1 MAVINPSDPDGA
13 GIELDAL
20 GATPLPHATSRPPL
34 IPYVPIRT
42 ALRVVL
48 PALLLGW
55 IGDALFY
62 ARPLGVSFPLFT
74 ALTIATLFWVAR
86 HERVAPARR
95 NLWIVAPTL
104 FFALMVAVR
113 QNTLLTAL
121 NVLAVGALL
130 CLLACFFA
138 QGRLESL
145 GLLGY
150 PAAIAAA
157 LGGTVVRPIPAFGV
171 TGQLAVSNRGKL
183 GRSLPI
189 VRGALLALPLLALF
203 TSLLSSADSIFARYV
218 GDVFEIDLFTTLPE
232 RLWRLTLI
240 TTTAWIV
247 SGGLL
252 VALRRQTATS
262 HADAAPLITNLRLGF
277 GETATILFL
286 VDALFAAFVW
296 VQFAYLFSGEASR
309 TMHFEDYRVYARRG
323 FGELLAVSVMTLLL
337 IAGMRAV
344 AWRPEWR
351 SRVNPAGRRNARL
364 FSALATTMI
373 ALTLVM
379 LLSAFQRMLLWESV
393 EFYIN
398 TGTRLYVRWFI
409 VWLAAAFVWLAATL
423 WLRPDR
429 FAIGGFVA
437 GLGFLVTMNL
447 QDPDADVAR
456 YNLARKDELS
466 SRYIALLSDDAV
478 PTLAAALAIP
488 DQSAALPPEVRHRV
502 TDDLGGRLVRY
513 ERSPSGWEHWPSAHL
528 GRSRAHEAL
537 LSLRSRG
544 LI

>member
-1 MAVINPSDPDGA
+1 MAVINPSDPNGE
-13 GIELDAL
+13 GLAL
-20 GATPLPHATSRPPL
+20 GELEAASAPLPTRPPL

-42 ALRVVL
+42 ALRVLL
-48 PALLLGW
+48 PALLLGC

-62 ARPLGVSFPLFT
+62 GRPLGVNFPLFT
-74 ALTIATLFWVAR
+74 TLAIGTLFWVAR
-86 HERVAPARR
+86 HERVPAARR
-95 NLWIVAPTL
+95 NLWLIVPAL

-113 QNTLLTAL
+113 QNALLTGL
-121 NVLAVGALL
+121 NVVAVGALL
-130 CLLACFFA
+130 CLLAWFFA
-138 QGRLESL
+138 HGRLEAL

-150 PAAIAAA
+150 PAAIVSSIV
-157 LGGTVVRPIPAFGV
+157 GGWLRPIPAIGV
-171 TGQLAVSNRGKL
+171 TGRLAAQHRGKA
-183 GRSLPI
+183 GRTLPV

-203 TSLLSSADSIFARYV
+203 TALLSSADSIFARYV

-240 TTTAWIV
+240 VTTAWVI

-252 VALRRQTATS
+252 VALRRQMR
-262 HADAAPLITNLRLGF
+262 ADALTDGAPLITNLRLGF

-296 VQFAYLFSGEASR
+296 VQFAYLFSGEAAR
-309 TMHFEDYRVYARRG
+309 TMHFEEYRDYARRG

-344 AWRPEWR
+344 AWRPEWT
-351 SRVNPAGRRNARL
+351 SRINAAGRRNARL
-364 FSALATTMI
+364 FNALATTMI
-373 ALTLVM
+373 GLTLVM

-393 EFYIN
+393 DFYIN

-409 VWLAAAFVWLAATL
+409 VWLAVAFVWMAGTL
-423 WLRPDR
+423 WLRPNR

-437 GLGFLVTMNL
+437 CLGFLVTMNL

-456 YNLARKDELS
+456 YNLARQDELS

-478 PTLAAALAIP
+478 PALAVALASP
-488 DQSAALPPEVRHRV
+488 ERSAALPPDVRQRI
-502 TDDLGGRLVRY
+502 TADLGGRLVRY
-513 ERSPSGWEHWPSAHL
+513 ERSQLGWQHWPSAHL
-528 GRSRAHEAL
+528 GRSRAHQAL
-537 LSLRSRG
+537 LALRVQG

>member
-1 MAVINPSDPDGA
+1 MAVINPNDPV
-13 GIELDAL
+13 GIDVASLDARVPR
-20 GATPLPHATSRPPL
+20 APL

-42 ALRVVL
+42 ALRVLL

-62 ARPLGVSFPLFT
+62 AKPLGISFPLFT
-74 ALTIATLFWVAR
+74 TLAIATLFWVAR
-86 HERVAPARR
+86 HEGVAPARR
-95 NLWIVAPTL
+95 NLWLIAPSL
-104 FFALMVAVR
+104 FFALMIAVR

-130 CLLACFFA
+130 CLLVWYFA
-138 QGRLESL
+138 HGKLEAL

-157 LGGTVVRPIPAFGV
+157 FAGSFARPIPAVGV
-171 TGQLAVSNRGKL
+171 TGKLAVQHKGKL
-183 GRSLPI
+183 GRSLPV

-203 TSLLSSADSIFARYV
+203 TALLSSADSIFARYV
-218 GDVFEIDLFTTLPE
+218 GDVFEIDLFTSLPE

-247 SGGLL
+247 SGGVL
-252 VALRRQTATS
+252 VAIRR
-262 HADAAPLITNLRLGF
+262 HAAPPAAEGAPMVTSLRLGF
-277 GETATILFL
+277 GETATILLL

-296 VQFAYLFSGEASR
+296 VQFAYLFSGEAAR

-323 FGELLAVSVMTLLL
+323 FGELLAVSVMTLLF

-344 AWRPEWR
+344 AWRPEWTLEL
-351 SRVNPAGRRNARL
+351 NATGRRNARL
-364 FSALATTMI
+364 FNVLATIMI

-379 LLSAFQRMLLWESV
+379 LLSAFQRMMLWESV

-409 VWLAAAFVWLAATL
+409 VWLAVAFLWMAGTL
-423 WLRPDR
+423 WLRPNR

-466 SRYIALLSDDAV
+466 SRYISLLSDDAV
-478 PTLAAALAIP
+478 PVLAGALLSSEQLA
-488 DQSAALPPEVRHRV
+488 DFPPAVRQRI
-502 TDDLGGRLVRY
+502 TDDLAGRLVHY
-513 ERSPSGWEHWPSAHL
+513 ERTPFRWSHWPTAHL
-528 GRSRAHEAL
+528 GRHRAHQAL
-537 LSLRSRG
+537 LTLRSQG